1 MKKLLLALAA
11 FITFSLHLSAQ
22 DAFGYDLQLVPVDI
36 PNLPGLHSYAFGQHD
51 GKWIIIG
58 GRRDGLHA
66 RQPFNS
72 FPASQNNTEIF
83 VVDVPQRTFWK
94 ASVTSLPTG
103 LAEQLQST
111 NLNFFQDGDDLYI
124 IGGYAYSASADRFR
138 TFPNLAAVNLPGLVQ
153 AIISGS
159 AIAPYFKQISHDA
172 FAVTG
177 GQLGK
182 IGDTFYLV
190 GGHRFDG
197 RYNPHGPDHGPG
209 FVQTYTNEIR
219 KFSIRNTGDEL
230 GFDNYETIADPI
242 HLRRRDYNLLPQ
254 IFPDGSEGYTISSG
268 VFQIN
273 ADLPFLYP
281 VDITASGYTPIPEFN
296 QYLCNYHSASAALY
310 DEANNQMH
318 SLFFGGISQYYY
330 QDGQLIQDNQ
340 VPFVRTISRLTRFAD
355 GSLQEYQLPIEMPG
369 LKGASAEFI
378 VNQELPHTA
387 SEIILLGQIT
397 GDTILIGHVYGG
409 ILSPSRNPF
418 SNNQTNTTNADPS
431 VYAVRLIKST
441 TTHTQEV
448 PGKHRYGFEL
458 FPNPVRDE
466 LTIDYEL
473 PRAMRVDYF
482 LSSQDGKILQ
492 RGHMMSPNAGENRRF
507 IQLDSQI
514 APQALWLTLV
524 FDHKYYAT
532 KMVVKR

>member
-1 MKKLLLALAA
+1 MNKLLLALAA
-11 FITFSLHLSAQ
+11 LIFSALPLSAQ
-22 DAFGYDLQLVPVDI
+22 DAFNYDLELQPVNI

-51 GKWIIIG
+51 GKWVVIG
-58 GRRDGLHA
+58 GRRDGVHA
-66 RQPFNS
+66 RQPFNA
-72 FPASQNNTEIF
+72 FPAAQNNTDIY
-83 VVDVPQRTFWK
+83 VIDVANSTFWK
-94 ASVTSLPTG
+94 ASVSVLPTG

-111 NLNFFQDGDDLYI
+111 NLNFFQDGDELYV
-124 IGGYAYSASADRFR
+124 IGGYAYSASADRYL
-138 TFPNLAAVNLPGLVQ
+138 TFPNLTAVDLPGLVQ
-153 AIISGS
+153 AIIGGG
-159 AIAPYFKQISHDA
+159 AITPYFKQISHDA

-182 IGDTFYLV
+182 IGDNFYLV

-209 FVQTYTNEIR
+209 FVQAYTNEIR
-219 KFSIRNTGDEL
+219 KFAIRNVGDEL
-230 GFDNYETIADPI
+230 SFDSYEAIADPI

-254 IFPDGSEGYTISSG
+254 IFPDGTEGYTISSG

-310 DEANNQMH
+310 DSGTNQMH
-318 SLFFGGISQYYY
+318 MLFFGGISQYYY

-378 VNQELPHTA
+378 VNQELPHTY
-387 SEIILLGQIT
+387 SEVIMLGQIQS
-397 GDTILIGHVYGG
+397 DTILIGHVYGG

-418 SNNQTNTTNADPS
+418 SNNQTNTTSADAS
-431 VYAVRLIKST
+431 IYAVRLIKTST
-441 TTHTQEV
+441 TGIQEV
-448 PGKHRYGFEL
+448 QGKHPYSFEP
-458 FPNPVRDE
+458 FPNPVSEE
-466 LTIDYEL
+466 LGISYTL
-473 PRAMRVDYF
+473 PRTMRVDYF

-492 RGHMMSPNAGENRRF
+492 RGRLENSAVGENRHNIR
-507 IQLDSQI
+507 LDSQI

-532 KMVVKR
+532 KTILRK